1 MYEINHLLDGA
12 IEALKKWPHACEN
25 VRRSN
30 EHKIWKKWWKKSMEL
45 AVEHYKNGWSMENRP
60 T

>member
-1 MYEINHLLDGA
+1 MYEINHLLTGA
-12 IEALKKWPHACEN
+12 IEALKNWPPACEN
-25 VRRSN
+25 VRTSS
-30 EHKIWKKWWKKSMEL
+30 EHKIYEKWWKKSMEL